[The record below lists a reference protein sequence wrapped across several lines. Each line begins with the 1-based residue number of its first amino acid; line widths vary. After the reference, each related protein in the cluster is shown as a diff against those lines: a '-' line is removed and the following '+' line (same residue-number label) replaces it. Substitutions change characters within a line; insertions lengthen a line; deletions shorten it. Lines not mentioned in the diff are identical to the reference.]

1 MFQNIQA
8 LRGIAALLVVLHHF
22 LLVNRGGG
30 SSIANYHH
38 LAELGA
44 VGVDLF
50 FCISGFVMLSSI
62 DRGRHFDPKA
72 FALARFR
79 RILPAYWIATL
90 LFVTVVAAS
99 TIAKGGVSALN
110 QPLFDPAFLLSSIF
124 LIPVVHPVT
133 REIQPFLHQGWT
145 LSYELYFY
153 ALLILAA
160 AWTKARPLFTAVVT
174 TALLALVLAATRGGG
189 GVLSQFAANDIVLE
203 FGFGMV
209 IYLLRGHRPRLGL
222 IACLMGVALLVLS
235 VFTYDPAWRLLMWGV
250 PSALIVYGLV
260 AMEGSFQVGRALRA
274 MGDSSYSLYLTH
286 GVIVYVYAGLI
297 KRGWFHEPLQRDG
310 GILIWTLATL
320 ALGWLFYRLVERPL
334 TRKPASTDERAATGA
349 RELEGRA

>member
-22 LLVNRGGG
+22 LLVNRGGA
-30 SSIANYHH
+30 SSIANFHH

-62 DRGRHFDPKA
+62 DRGRRFDPKA

-79 RILPAYWIATL
+79 RILPAYWIATV
-90 LFVTVVAAS
+90 LFVSVVAAS
-99 TIAKGGVSALN
+99 TLAKGGIDALS
-110 QPLFDPAFLLSSIF
+110 QPLFDPAFLLSSFF
-124 LIPVVHPVT
+124 LVPVVHPVT

-153 ALLILAA
+153 ALLIVAA
-160 AWTKARPLFTAVVT
+160 TWTKGRPFFTAVAT
-174 TALLALVLAATRGGG
+174 TALLVLVMAATRAGTGT
-189 GVLSQFAANDIVLE
+189 LSQFAANDIVLE

-235 VFTYDPAWRLLMWGV
+235 VFTYDPTWRLLMWGM
-250 PSALIVYGLV
+250 PASLIVYGLV
-260 AMEGSFQVGRALRA
+260 AMEGSFQVARALRA

-286 GVIVYVYAGLI
+286 GVIVYVYAGLL
-297 KRGWFHEPLQRDG
+297 KRGWFHQPFLRDG

-320 ALGWLFYRLVERPL
+320 AMGWLFYRLVELPL
-334 TRKPASTDERAATGA
+334 THKLASPHERTQTGA
-349 RELEGRA
+349 RKLEGNV